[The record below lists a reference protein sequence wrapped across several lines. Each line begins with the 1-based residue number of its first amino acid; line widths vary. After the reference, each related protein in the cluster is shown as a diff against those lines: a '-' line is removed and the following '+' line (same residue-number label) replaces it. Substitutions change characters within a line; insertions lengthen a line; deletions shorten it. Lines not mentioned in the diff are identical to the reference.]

1 MTFIIGTFANSL
13 WNVGRCS
20 LRSMLQ
26 VPPSRL
32 RLAWV
37 QTLIQMDP
45 NMDMKWCEYHNVLWF
60 MMTVINDPSMANVLS
75 VPAAKPHL
83 QQSQNYAQMHIDAAN
98 NNTSCQVYFEIN
110 SVLAPLM
117 AKTPCELEDFLN
129 VSPPACISN
138 WHFSGNRHCN
148 ILQHYSLLIA
158 SDASAFPNQ
167 TWHHRCMTL
176 FDSMLVP
183 LLWLL
188 VLLVDGVGSNL
199 PRSFLHWQRD
209 PVSLQPPTPWNT
221 RTNNK
226 KRHGD

>member
-1 MTFIIGTFANSL
+1 MVKSNSRQFDNDFKHKSLLMTFIIGTFANSL

-110 SVLAPLM
+110 SVLRHWWLRPRANW
-117 AKTPCELEDFLN
+117 KT
-129 VSPPACISN
+129 
-138 WHFSGNRHCN
+138 FSMYH
-148 ILQHYSLLIA
+148 HLL
-158 SDASAFPNQ
+158 AFPI
-167 TWHHRCMTL
+167 
-176 FDSMLVP
+176 DI
-183 LLWLL
+183 
-188 VLLVDGVGSNL
+188 
-199 PRSFLHWQRD
+199 FLDRI
-209 PVSLQPPTPWNT
+209 
-221 RTNNK
+221 
-226 KRHGD
+226 

>member
-1 MTFIIGTFANSL
+1 
-13 WNVGRCS
+13 
-20 LRSMLQ
+20 
-26 VPPSRL
+26 
-32 RLAWV
+32 
-37 QTLIQMDP
+37 
-45 NMDMKWCEYHNVLWF
+45 
-60 MMTVINDPSMANVLS
+60 MTVINDPSMANVLS

-110 SVLAPLM
+110 SVLRHWWLRPRANW
-117 AKTPCELEDFLN
+117 KTFSMYHHLLAFPIDIFLGIDI
-129 VSPPACISN
+129 ATY
-138 WHFSGNRHCN
+138 WD

-199 PRSFLHWQRD
+199 PRSFLRWQGD
-209 PVSLQPPTPWNT
+209 PVSHNHPRLGTLGRTTKSAMEIKPSYVFFGIWMFLAVLSQPTSIN
-221 RTNNK
+221 
-226 KRHGD
+226 

>member
-1 MTFIIGTFANSL
+1 MPSI
-13 WNVGRCS
+13 
-20 LRSMLQ
+20 LRNQFS
-26 VPPSRL
+26 
-32 RLAWV
+32 A
-37 QTLIQMDP
+37 
-45 NMDMKWCEYHNVLWF
+45 
-60 MMTVINDPSMANVLS
+60 
-75 VPAAKPHL
+75 
-83 QQSQNYAQMHIDAAN
+83 
-98 NNTSCQVYFEIN
+98 
-110 SVLAPLM
+110 APLM

-209 PVSLQPPTPWNT
+209 PVSHNHPRLGTLGRTTKSAMEIKPSYVFFGILMFLAVLSQPTSIN
-221 RTNNK
+221 
-226 KRHGD
+226 